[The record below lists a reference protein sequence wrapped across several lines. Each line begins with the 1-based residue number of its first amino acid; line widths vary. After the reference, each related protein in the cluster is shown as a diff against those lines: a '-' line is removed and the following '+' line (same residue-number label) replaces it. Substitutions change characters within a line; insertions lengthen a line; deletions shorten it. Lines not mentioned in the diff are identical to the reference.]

1 MIDKLANNISK
12 VIVGKNEEIEKILA
26 AFISGGHVLIE
37 DIPGVGKT
45 SLSKAIA
52 RSIDLK
58 YSRIQF
64 TPDLMPFDVIGISIY
79 SKLSDD
85 FIFKP
90 GAVFS
95 NILLADEINRASPK
109 TQSSLLEAMGE
120 FQITVDDKKYKLDKP
135 SFVIATQNPSNY
147 EGTFPLPEAQLDR
160 FMIKIS
166 LGYPSYEDELRLLL
180 KNDLI
185 EDSNL
190 LKAVFDKSEFLSIMD
205 DVTKVFVDK
214 SISRYILDIISKTRS
229 NENVVLGCSPR
240 ASKSLQSIVKGVAY
254 LKNRNYVIPEDVIYI
269 AKEVLSHRIM
279 LSPKAKYNNIL
290 EVDVIDQ
297 IIKETEIPK
306 VSSERILWRIGRF
319 LL

>member
-1 MIDKLANNISK
+1 MIDKLIDNISK
-12 VIVGKNEEIEKILA
+12 VIVGKDEEIKKILA

-52 RSIDLK
+52 ASINLK

-64 TPDLMPFDVIGISIY
+64 TPDLMPFDVIGVSIY
-79 SKLSDD
+79 SASSDD

-120 FQITVDDKKYKLDKP
+120 SQITVDDKKYKLDRP
-135 SFVIATQNPSNY
+135 FFVIATQNPSNY

-166 LGYPSYEDELRLLL
+166 IGYPSYDDELKLLSDENIISDASKL
-180 KNDLI
+180 KSIFQKEELI
-185 EDSNL
+185 QIIDEVED
-190 LKAVFDKSEFLSIMD
+190 VFIDP
-205 DVTKVFVDK
+205 
-214 SISRYILDIISKTRS
+214 SISRYILDIIYRTRKHES
-229 NENVVLGCSPR
+229 ISLGCSPR
-240 ASKSLQSIVKGVAY
+240 ASKSFQMICKGIAY
-254 LKNRNYVIPEDVIYI
+254 INSRNYVIPEDVKYI
-269 AKEVLSHRIM
+269 AKEVLAHRIV
-279 LSPKAKYNNIL
+279 LKAKSRYKGETSL
-290 EVDVIDQ
+290 EIIDE
-297 IIKETEIPK
+297 IIKETDIPRVSVEIK
-306 VSSERILWRIGRF
+306 NE
-319 LL
+319 